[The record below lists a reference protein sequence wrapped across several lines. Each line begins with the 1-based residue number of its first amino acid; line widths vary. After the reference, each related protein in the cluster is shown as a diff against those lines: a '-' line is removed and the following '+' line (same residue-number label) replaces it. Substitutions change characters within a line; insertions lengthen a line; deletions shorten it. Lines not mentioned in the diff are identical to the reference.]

1 MQAMRSLEIETPR
14 GLARARLHRVAG
26 HRGALLLHHGA
37 GGGVDAPDLQ
47 AASDAARGQ
56 GLSVALIE
64 QPYRVAGR
72 RAPAPAAQLD
82 DVWLAVVAR
91 LRARELRA
99 VPLIFGG
106 RSMGGRVACRTAT
119 AGGAVAVLCLAF
131 PLLPP
136 ARAKASK
143 PPVSRLSELEAA
155 GVPTLVVQGARD
167 PFGMPPAGAGR
178 TGIEVA
184 GDHSLRSDIA
194 AVRAGVSGW
203 LADLGPKLNA

>member
-14 GLARARLHRVAG
+14 GLARARLPRVAG
-26 HRGALLLHHGA
+26 HRAALLLHHGA

-91 LRARELRA
+91 LQARELRA

-178 TGIEVA
+178 TVIEVA